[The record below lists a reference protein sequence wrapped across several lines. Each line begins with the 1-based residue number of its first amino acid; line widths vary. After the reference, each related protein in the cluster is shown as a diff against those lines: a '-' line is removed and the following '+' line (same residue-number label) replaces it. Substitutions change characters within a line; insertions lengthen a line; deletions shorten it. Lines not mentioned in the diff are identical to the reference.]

1 MVSPVQS
8 LANKEFALYGGMSGA
23 NYNCPSYFNGY
34 RANSTVWNT
43 FNPAFWGG
51 TNYGMYN
58 NSPYGYGNY
67 NQTQTTPKTTSTTQN
82 TQSNVQFAAN
92 ARDIDALAEYYKKHN
107 VMHESFLGA
116 LGGGLSFVAFEAPQ
130 TIKHPFNSFKAMG
143 ETDKVFKGLMESSP
157 ELKKLWKTSPDL
169 MQNAYSQMHA
179 INRNAKS
186 KFSVISKWFQK
197 PIDEAS
203 RSQLEK
209 IMTDALKTG
218 DKDAILKATETLKA
232 SRGMD
237 GYIPTAWNKLKC
249 FFGANPEKARNFTP
263 MERVAKKT
271 ADGTIGKAI
280 SEHGLSWA
288 KKGLSEGKGWFL
300 FDLVFSAPKI
310 FTAFKEGGTSSGLTQ
325 LGQSS
330 VKAAGN
336 AVGWVAGKAVGGLAG
351 AKLGAAIGS
360 VWPGVGTAIGAV
372 VGFIGGSVGMWAMN
386 KLTDKLIPTEEA
398 TKLEANKMKKT
409 PEGQVQLIKFAMQKA
424 QEGDKSKDTQL
435 ALGAAERIAQQFQA
449 TV

>member
-1 MVSPVQS
+1 MISPVQS
-8 LANKEFALYGGMSGA
+8 LANKEFALYGGASGA
-23 NYNCPSYFNGY
+23 NYNCPSYSNGY
-34 RANSTVWNT
+34 MANSTAFRGYYPNYYAPRDNT
-43 FNPAFWGG
+43 YVNNNL
-51 TNYGMYN
+51 NYDYDNYKVQPKAQN
-58 NSPYGYGNY
+58 N
-67 NQTQTTPKTTSTTQN
+67 
-82 TQSNVQFAAN
+82 QSNVQFAAN
-92 ARDIDALAEYYKKHN
+92 RNDIDTLAEYYKKHN

-116 LGGGLSFVAFEAPQ
+116 LGGGVTFTAFEAPQ
-130 TIKHPFNSFKAMG
+130 TWKHPINAFKAMG

-186 KFSVISKWFQK
+186 KFSGISKWFQK

-237 GYIPTAWNKLKC
+237 GYIPTAWNKIKC

-263 MERVAKKT
+263 MERVAQKT
-271 ADGTIGKAI
+271 ADGAITKAI
-280 SEHGLSWA
+280 SENGLSWA
-288 KKGLSEGKGWFL
+288 KKGLSEGKSWFL

-310 FTAFKEGGTSSGLTQ
+310 FTAFKEGGASSGFTQ

-336 AVGWVAGKAVGGLAG
+336 AAGWVAGKAIGGLAG

-398 TKLEANKMKKT
+398 TKLEANNMKKT
-409 PEGQVQLIKFAMQKA
+409 PEGQVKLIQFALQKA
-424 QEGDKSKDTQL
+424 QDGDKSKDTQL

-449 TV
+449 TA